1 MATPRNRKKKTGRKP
16 VSRPSAAVASRS
28 AVAAPASLGFPWLV
42 RAHLPHYWQ
51 LTRMNRP
58 VGWLLLL
65 WPTLWA
71 LWLAAEGFP
80 DLKVLV
86 IFVLGVI
93 SMRAAGCAINDY
105 ADRKVDGHVK
115 RTRERPLA
123 SGKIQ
128 PQEALAV
135 CVVLCLL
142 SFILVLFTNT
152 LTIMLSVGALLL
164 ACCYPFMKR
173 YTHLPQV
180 VLGAAFSW
188 SIPMAFAAQTGEVPA
203 QVWLLYTGA
212 VVWTVVYDTFYAMVD
227 RDDDLRIGV
236 KSTAVLFG
244 DQDRVITAS
253 LQILVLITLLMVGQR
268 FDMGT
273 PYKLGLAV
281 AAGLFAYQQYLIRRR
296 EREPCF
302 KAFLNNNWAGAAI
315 FVGIV
320 VDYLLR

>member
-1 MATPRNRKKKTGRKP
+1 MATTRKKKAARKP
-16 VSRPSAAVASRS
+16 VSASAAVAQRP
-28 AVAAPASLGFPWLV
+28 AATAARNTLNFPWLV
-42 RAHLPHYWQ
+42 RAHFPYYWR
-51 LTRMNRP
+51 LTRMDRP

-71 LWLAAEGFP
+71 LWLAAEGAP

-93 SMRAAGCAINDY
+93 AMRAAGCAINDY
-105 ADRKVDGHVK
+105 ADRHVDGHVK

-123 SGKIQ
+123 SGRIQ
-128 PQEALAV
+128 PREALAV
-135 CVVLCLL
+135 CVLLCLL

-152 LTIMLSVGALLL
+152 LTIVLSVGALLL
-164 ACCYPFMKR
+164 AGCYPFMKR

-188 SIPMAFAAQTGEVPA
+188 SIPMAFAAQTGEVPP

-244 DQDRVITAS
+244 DQDRVMTGT
-253 LQILVLITLLMVGQR
+253 LQVLVLITMLMVGQR
-268 FDMGT
+268 FEMGISYT
-273 PYKLGLAV
+273 LGLAV
-281 AAGLFAYQQYLIRRR
+281 AAGLFAYQQYLIRGR
-296 EREPCF
+296 ERDSCF
-302 KAFLNNNWAGAAI
+302 KAFLNNNWVGAAI

-320 VDYLLR
+320 MDYLLR